1 MNVNGPAGAVGESSP
16 GRAAQWN
23 GLRNENGV
31 GPAGGKGANKKKE
44 LVWAR
49 DAKKCNEE
57 KSQKKEEEKAE

>member
-1 MNVNGPAGAVGESSP
+1 MKMEWGRP
-16 GRAAQWN
+16 GGR
-23 GLRNENGV
+23 
-31 GPAGGKGANKKKE
+31 GANRKKE